1 MGRGWWPA
9 AGALAGAAWGGL
21 FRLWMRFITDDPE
34 FTWNGTLYIVLA
46 PAVLGL
52 LVVSVRVAY
61 TTTWLRRLLRSVL
74 AVLTLSL
81 GVAAGSLFLP
91 TLLFGT
97 AAVAPARSPRWVRAV
112 LLAAAALLP
121 IALVGS
127 AIGEREGSGAAGAA
141 VAAVW
146 YAAICL
152 TAIGAYA
159 TAWRAPGS
167 GHRIGAGA
175 AQHPAGQ
182 RARELAAP

>member
-1 MGRGWWPA
+1 MRYETPPSAAFNPSRASSAGVKPIITSAARPPWPSTS
-9 AGALAGAAWGGL
+9 ALVASVVD
-21 FRLWMRFITDDPE
+21 METS
-34 FTWNGTLYIVLA
+34 FTELA
-46 PAVLGL
+46 N
-52 LVVSVRVAY
+52 
-61 TTTWLRRLLRSVL
+61 
-74 AVLTLSL
+74 
-81 GVAAGSLFLP
+81 
-91 TLLFGT
+91 T